1 MEVYYCPSCDYTN
14 KLVADFKK
22 HLNSKKHIESNKN
35 APNKDVKLYKKKIFE
50 CEICNITF
58 FNKMTKSNHIK
69 QCHSIELNS
78 ENKNSSCVNLST
90 DINAQIEMAV
100 LKKTVELMQ
109 NQIDIMSCTIKS
121 SNNITE
127 KTASALEK
135 TASATE
141 KTAEVANKSMNI
153 LKRVQIQFPDA
164 PPLKKLKKEE
174 AYSMLGYDNPNMT
187 EEENE
192 NFVRLVLANYDNK
205 NIANFFGNLI
215 VNYYKEDDVKNVR
228 FWSSDVARL
237 CFVIMRTVE
246 KENKNEWFRDKSGSK
261 FTEMVLFP
269 MFDAL
274 NIIFGDFLKFKEKW
288 NEKYMALTKGQMDF
302 LIETRQKCMELSKD
316 IRYDKFTKPILSVV
330 ASEYDFDT
338 YKKIV
343 DIELISLDSNLNFN
357 KKPKQLK
364 LKKDSSSSSYEKP
377 VKKNSKIKSKQ
388 LKLKKSSSSSSYE
401 KPIKKQ
407 QKLKNK

>member
-1 MEVYYCPSCDYTN
+1 MEVYYCPSCNYTN

-22 HLNSKKHIESNKN
+22 HLNSKKHIENNKN
-35 APNKDVKLYKKKIFE
+35 KSNKDVKLYKKKLFE

-58 FNKMTKSNHIK
+58 FNKMTKSIHVK
-69 QCHSIELNS
+69 QCHLVDLNL
-78 ENKNSSCVNLST
+78 ENKNSNYANSSI

-109 NQIDIMSCTIKS
+109 NQIDIMSGTIKS
-121 SNNITE
+121 NNNMAE
-127 KTASALEK
+127 RTASALEK

-192 NFVRLVLANYDNK
+192 KFVRLVLANYDNK

-215 VNYYKEDDVKNVR
+215 VNYYKEDDVKNAR

-246 KENKNEWFRDKSGSK
+246 KENKNEWFRDKSGAK

-288 NEKYMALTKGQMDF
+288 NEKYKTLTKGQMDF

-343 DIELISLDSNLNFN
+343 DIESATFD
-357 KKPKQLK
+357 
-364 LKKDSSSSSYEKP
+364 DSSSSHEKP
-377 VKKNSKIKSKQ
+377 IKKKPKRESKQ
-388 LKLKKSSSSSSYE
+388 LKLKKSSSSSSDI
-401 KPIKKQ
+401 KPTKKQ